1 MGVLEVKLDQPG
13 VVEEGRE
20 VVLGVGVRA
29 ANAGDPDPNLRGSP
43 LMCSGFQIC
52 SGCIPPRARAS
63 LLPTTPQIARIV
75 SDSLNNGISPARQ
88 AYPT

>member
-1 MGVLEVKLDQPG
+1 
-13 VVEEGRE
+13 
-20 VVLGVGVRA
+20 
-29 ANAGDPDPNLRGSP
+29 
-43 LMCSGFQIC
+43 MCSGFQIC
-52 SGCIPPRARAS
+52 SGCIPLRARAS

>member
-29 ANAGDPDPNLRGSP
+29 IPIRT
-43 LMCSGFQIC
+43 SG
-52 SGCIPPRARAS
+52 GVR
-63 LLPTTPQIARIV
+63 
-75 SDSLNNGISPARQ
+75 
-88 AYPT
+88 